1 MLSTIVPIKITLF
14 ICLLLIAVFACTPTD
29 HQNSMTSAN
38 TLSVRVA
45 PDRPKRRCRQ
55 VVWRAYNTNYYTY
68 TFDSSEKLS
77 ACSAIEHTFN
87 LKDYPLN
94 QYLIYTKAGVLDQ
107 VRDERG
113 LSQYRYKNGQLVGID
128 FFQDGQSIYRYQ
140 VSTNAKGQI
149 TGLLGMPLNDSG
161 LIAYSAQY
169 RLDEQGRYVQLD
181 VRNDRNILYYRVIQ
195 RDFDSSISSPYQLI
209 RGVPYD
215 LGRYPWITWGEV
227 FPISSEVAR
236 HLEIYRYAPPE
247 TPNKLIKR
255 ADVSVSWRTDTLG
268 YITGQFSTDE
278 LTGIRDTVSID
289 YLTFP

>member
-1 MLSTIVPIKITLF
+1 MLPTIAPIKISLF
-14 ICLLLIAVFACTPTD
+14 IFLLLIAVFACTPTD
-29 HQNSMTSAN
+29 RQDSTTSAD

-45 PDRPKRRCRQ
+45 HAHPNRWCRQ
-55 VVWRAYNTNYYTY
+55 VVWHTYNTNYYTY
-68 TFDSSEKLS
+68 TFDSGQQLS
-77 ACSAIEHTFN
+77 ACSAVEHTFN
-87 LKDYPLN
+87 LKDYLLN
-94 QYLIYTKAGVLDQ
+94 QQLIYTKAGVLDQ

-113 LSQYRYKNGQLVGID
+113 FSRYRYKNGQLVGID
-128 FFQDGQSIYRYQ
+128 FFQDGQPIYRYQ

-149 TGLLGMPLNDSG
+149 TRLLGMPLNDSG
-161 LIAYSAQY
+161 LMAYSTQY

-181 VRNDRNILYYRVIQ
+181 VRNDRNLLYYRVSQ
-195 RDFDSSISSPYQLI
+195 RDFDSSVTSPYQLI

-215 LGRYPWITWGEV
+215 LNRYPWITWGEV

-236 HLEIYRYAPPE
+236 HVEIYRYAPPE
-247 TPNKLIKR
+247 TPTKLIKR

-268 YITGQFSTDE
+268 YVTGQFSTDV